1 MEHFVDRMD
10 LALAAADLMVCRSGA
25 NSVVEAAATGVPA
38 VFVPLPIGNGEQ
50 ELNARPVVEAG
61 GALLV
66 RDEDLHAEWVVA
78 NVVPLATDA
87 ARLAT
92 MSTAARHLVPRDADE
107 ALARIVLEAGGA
119 AR

>member
-1 MEHFVDRMD
+1 PG
-10 LALAAADLMVCRSGA
+10 AA
-25 NSVVEAAATGVPA
+25 
-38 VFVPLPIGNGEQ
+38 
-50 ELNARPVVEAG
+50 AG

-66 RDEDLHAEWVVA
+66 RDEELHADWVVA
-78 NVVPLATDA
+78 NVVPLATAA

-92 MSTAARHLVPRDADE
+92 MRAAARHLVPRDADE